1 MSTRQF
7 PINEAMIIFES
18 NLRKITTVIIFE
30 TKTQKNQ
37 MFTIDGEISNRIT
50 KVCIIHDDINI
61 IHRVN
66 NLTWSN
72 KELNSA

>member
-1 MSTRQF
+1 
-7 PINEAMIIFES
+7 
-18 NLRKITTVIIFE
+18 
-30 TKTQKNQ
+30 
-37 MFTIDGEISNRIT
+37 MFTIDGKISNRII
-50 KVCIIHDDINI
+50 KVYTIHDDIDI

>member
-1 MSTRQF
+1 
-7 PINEAMIIFES
+7 
-18 NLRKITTVIIFE
+18 
-30 TKTQKNQ
+30 